1 MLLRDLARWA
11 GVVGLLMKC
20 GLFGGITIISDSRM
34 TEWASFCVGSFG
46 GEVDGCIL
54 GGRELDV
61 RQWTLGQGCGHWLAE
76 EGIVREEG
84 WIGSGG

>member
-1 MLLRDLARWA
+1 MLLRDFARWA
-11 GVVGLLMKC
+11 DVVGVLMKC
-20 GLFGGITIISDSRM
+20 GLFGGITIISGSGLTD
-34 TEWASFCVGSFG
+34 WASFCVGTFV

-54 GGRELDV
+54 GGKGLDV
-61 RQWTLGQGCGHWLAE
+61 RRWTLGQGCGRWLGE